1 MQVMVY
7 KVKEIQE
14 DLDFGCEERSED
26 SPVMAIVLLTG
37 EDGREKMTRQEDQL
51 LYARNID
58 VGDSVVFDENGQ
70 LKKILNSPLP
80 LILSY

>member
-14 DLDFGCEERSED
+14 DLYFGCEERSED

-58 VGDSVVFDENGQ
+58 VGDNVVFDENGQ
-70 LKKILNSPLP
+70 LKKI
-80 LILSY
+80 IK

>member
-26 SPVMAIVLLTG
+26 SPVMAIVLLAG

-58 VGDSVVFDENGQ
+58 VGDSAVFDENGQ
-70 LKKILNSPLP
+70 LKKI
-80 LILSY
+80 IK

>member
-1 MQVMVY
+1 MVY

-58 VGDSVVFDENGQ
+58 VGDRVVFDENGQ
-70 LKKILNSPLP
+70 LKKI
-80 LILSY
+80 IK

>member
-1 MQVMVY
+1 MVY

-37 EDGREKMTRQEDQL
+37 EDGREKMYTAGGPASLCTE
-51 LYARNID
+51 Y
-58 VGDSVVFDENGQ
+58 
-70 LKKILNSPLP
+70 
-80 LILSY
+80 

>member
-1 MQVMVY
+1 MVY

-58 VGDSVVFDENGQ
+58 VGDNVVFDENGQ
-70 LKKILNSPLP
+70 LKKI
-80 LILSY
+80 IK

>member
-51 LYARNID
+51 LYARN
-58 VGDSVVFDENGQ
+58 
-70 LKKILNSPLP
+70 SPLP
-80 LILSY
+80 LILSYKNKKLIVIYGNSRRNKK

>member
-58 VGDSVVFDENGQ
+58 VGDRVVFDENGQ
-70 LKKILNSPLP
+70 LKKI
-80 LILSY
+80 IK

>member
-58 VGDSVVFDENGQ
+58 VGDKVVFDENGQ
-70 LKKILNSPLP
+70 LKKI
-80 LILSY
+80 IK

>member
-58 VGDSVVFDENGQ
+58 VGDNIVFDENGQ
-70 LKKILNSPLP
+70 LKKI
-80 LILSY
+80 IK

>member
-51 LYARNID
+51 LYVRNID

-70 LKKILNSPLP
+70 LKKI
-80 LILSY
+80 IK

>member
-51 LYARNID
+51 LYVRNID
-58 VGDSVVFDENGQ
+58 VGDNVVFDENGQ
-70 LKKILNSPLP
+70 LKKI
-80 LILSY
+80 IK

>member
-26 SPVMAIVLLTG
+26 SQVMAIVLLTG

-58 VGDSVVFDENGQ
+58 VGDNVVFDENGQ
-70 LKKILNSPLP
+70 LKKI
-80 LILSY
+80 IK

>member
-26 SPVMAIVLLTG
+26 SPVMAIVLLPG

-58 VGDSVVFDENGQ
+58 VGDNVVFDENGQ
-70 LKKILNSPLP
+70 LKKI
-80 LILSY
+80 IK

>member
-37 EDGREKMTRQEDQL
+37 EDGREKRTRQEDQL

-58 VGDSVVFDENGQ
+58 VEDSVVFDENGQ
-70 LKKILNSPLP
+70 LKKI
-80 LILSY
+80 IK

>member
-26 SPVMAIVLLTG
+26 SPVMAIVLLMG

-58 VGDSVVFDENGQ
+58 VGDNVVFDENGQ
-70 LKKILNSPLP
+70 LKKI
-80 LILSY
+80 IK

>member
-37 EDGREKMTRQEDQL
+37 EDGWEKMTRQEDQL
-51 LYARNID
+51 LYVRNID
-58 VGDSVVFDENGQ
+58 VGDNVVFDENGQ
-70 LKKILNSPLP
+70 LKKI
-80 LILSY
+80 IK

>member
-1 MQVMVY
+1 MSDKTY

-26 SPVMAIVLLTG
+26 SPVMAIVLLLE

-58 VGDSVVFDENGQ
+58 VGDSVVFDEKNQ
-70 LKKILNSPLP
+70 LKKI
-80 LILSY
+80 IK

>member
-58 VGDSVVFDENGQ
+58 VGDSVVFDEKNQ
-70 LKKILNSPLP
+70 LKKI
-80 LILSY
+80 IK

>member
-26 SPVMAIVLLTG
+26 SPVMALVLLTG
-37 EDGREKMTRQEDQL
+37 EDGREKLTRQEDQL
-51 LYARNID
+51 LYARNIE
-58 VGDSVVFDENGQ
+58 VGDNVVFDENGQ
-70 LKKILNSPLP
+70 LKKI
-80 LILSY
+80 IK